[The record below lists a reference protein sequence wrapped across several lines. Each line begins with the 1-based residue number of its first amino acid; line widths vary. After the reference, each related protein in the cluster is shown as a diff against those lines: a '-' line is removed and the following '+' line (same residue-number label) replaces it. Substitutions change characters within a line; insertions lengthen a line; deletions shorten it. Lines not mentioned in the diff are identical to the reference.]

1 MSESQIPLTVCP
13 LSNVK
18 LKVFNKLEEHN
29 LKKMLDKK
37 LMVMVNSDDP
47 AYFGGYLNK
56 NLIDTQAALNLSEDE
71 VKTLLINSFKSS
83 FLNEEKKRQWIS
95 KILD

>member
-56 NLIDTQAALNLSEDE
+56 NLIETQAALNLSYEE
-71 VKTLLINSFKSS
+71 VKTLLVNSFKSS
-83 FLNEEKKRQWIS
+83 FLKDKEKKKWIS
-95 KILD
+95 KI

>member
-1 MSESQIPLTVCP
+1 MKRIDHGVQCLKDEKLVKKLFDSQIPLTVCP
-13 LSNVK
+13 LSNIK
-18 LKVFNKLEEHN
+18 LRVFNKLEEHN

-56 NLIDTQAALNLSEDE
+56 NLIETQASI
-71 VKTLLINSFKSS
+71 KSFKRR
-83 FLNEEKKRQWIS
+83 NKNTTC
-95 KILD
+95 